1 MSFTTLITPAELAPL
16 IGSGDLLILDCRHDL
31 ADLSRGQRAYTQ
43 GHIPGA
49 QYADLNRDLSDLS
62 KPGLG
67 RHPLP
72 DASAFAMT
80 LARWGYYSQQQV
92 VVYDDAGGA
101 IAARAWWMLRL
112 IGHDAVA
119 VLDGGMP
126 AWLATGLVVDSV
138 VPQPEPT
145 QVAINFK
152 TGEIV
157 YFDELSKKLQSE
169 NVQLLDARG
178 APRFRGE
185 VEPLDTVAG
194 HIPGAIN
201 RPFSSNL
208 AVDGSFKSAPLLR
221 DEFSAL
227 LGVHSAHTVI
237 HSCGSGVTACH
248 NLLAME
254 HAGLVGSRVFAPSW
268 SGWISDPTRPVARGE

>member
-1 MSFTTLITPAELAPL
+1 MSFTTLITPAQLAPL
-16 IGSGDLLILDCRHDL
+16 IGSSDLLILDCRHDL
-31 ADLSRGQRAYTQ
+31 ADLLRGERAYAQ

-72 DASAFAMT
+72 DASVFAAT
-80 LARWGYYSQQQV
+80 LAGWGYRSRQQV

-112 IGHDAVA
+112 IGHHVVA
-119 VLDGGMP
+119 VLDGGLP
-126 AWLATGLVVDSV
+126 AWLAAGFAGDSEIPQPKPTLVV
-138 VPQPEPT
+138 
-145 QVAINFK
+145 ANFATSK
-152 TGEIV
+152 IV
-157 YFDELSKKLQSE
+157 YFGELSQNLQSE
-169 NVQLLDARG
+169 NVLLLDARG

-185 VEPLDTVAG
+185 VEPMDPVAG

-208 AVDGSFKSAPLLR
+208 AADGSFKSAALLR

-227 LGVHSAHTVI
+227 LGRYSPDTLI

-254 HAGLVGSRVFAPSW
+254 RAGLAGSRVFAPSW
-268 SGWISDPTRPVARGE
+268 SGWISDPVRPVARGE

>member
-1 MSFTTLITPAELAPL
+1 MSFTTLITSAQLAPL
-16 IGSGDLLILDCRHDL
+16 IGSSDLLILDCRHDL
-31 ADLSRGQRAYTQ
+31 ADLSRGERAYAQ

-62 KPGLG
+62 KPDLG

-72 DASAFAMT
+72 DASTFAAT
-80 LARWGYYSQQQV
+80 LARWGYRSQQQV

-112 IGHDAVA
+112 IGHCSVA
-119 VLDGGMP
+119 VLDGGLP
-126 AWLATGLVVDSV
+126 AWLAAGLSV
-138 VPQPEPT
+138 ETEVPQPEPS
-145 QVAINFK
+145 QVVVNFAAS
-152 TGEIV
+152 EIV
-157 YFDELSKKLQSE
+157 YFDELSQKLQSE
-169 NVQLLDARG
+169 NVLLLDARG
-178 APRFRGE
+178 VPRFRGD
-185 VEPLDTVAG
+185 VEPLDAIAG

-208 AVDGSFKSAPLLR
+208 AADGGFKS
-221 DEFSAL
+221 SAL
-227 LGVHSAHTVI
+227 LREEFSTLLGRYSANTLI

-254 HAGLVGSRVFAPSW
+254 HAGLAGSRVFAPSW
-268 SGWISDPTRPVARGE
+268 SGWISDPVRPVARGE

>member
-1 MSFTTLITPAELAPL
+1 MSFTTLITAAQLAPW
-16 IGSGDLLILDCRHDL
+16 IGSSDLLILDCRHDL
-31 ADLSRGQRAYTQ
+31 ADLSRGERAYVQ

-62 KPGLG
+62 TPGLG

-72 DASAFAMT
+72 DASTFAAT
-80 LARWGYYSQQQV
+80 LARWGCRSQQQI

-119 VLDGGMP
+119 VLDGGMA
-126 AWLATGLVVDSV
+126 AWLAAGFGMDSEI
-138 VPQPEPT
+138 PKPEPT
-145 QVAINFK
+145 RVVVNFATSK
-152 TGEIV
+152 IV
-157 YFDELSKKLQSE
+157 YFDELSQKMQSGK
-169 NVQLLDARG
+169 VLLLDARG
-178 APRFRGE
+178 APRFRGD
-185 VEPLDTVAG
+185 VEPLDAVAG

-208 AVDGSFKSAPLLR
+208 AADGNFKSAPLLR
-221 DEFSAL
+221 DEFAAL
-227 LGVHSAHTVI
+227 LGTHSANTLI

-254 HAGLVGSRVFAPSW
+254 YAGLAGSRVFAPSW
-268 SGWISDPTRPVARGE
+268 SGWISDPLRPAARGE

>member
-1 MSFTTLITPAELAPL
+1 MSFTTLITSAQLAPL
-16 IGSGDLLILDCRHDL
+16 IGSSDLLILDCRHDL
-31 ADLSRGQRAYTQ
+31 ADLSRGERAYAQ

-62 KPGLG
+62 KPDLG

-72 DASAFAMT
+72 DASTFAAT
-80 LARWGYYSQQQV
+80 LARWGYRSQQQV

-112 IGHDAVA
+112 IGHCSVA
-119 VLDGGMP
+119 VLDGGLP
-126 AWLATGLVVDSV
+126 AWLAAGLSV
-138 VPQPEPT
+138 ETEVPQPEPS
-145 QVAINFK
+145 QVVVNFAAS
-152 TGEIV
+152 EIV
-157 YFDELSKKLQSE
+157 YFEELSQKLQSE
-169 NVQLLDARG
+169 NALLLDARG
-178 APRFRGE
+178 VPRFRGD
-185 VEPLDTVAG
+185 VEPLDAIAG

-201 RPFSSNL
+201 RPFSANL
-208 AVDGSFKSAPLLR
+208 AADGGFKSPALLR

-227 LGVHSAHTVI
+227 LGTHSAKTLI

-254 HAGLVGSRVFAPSW
+254 HAGLAGSRVFAPSW
-268 SGWISDPTRPVARGE
+268 SGWISDPVRPVARGE

>member
-1 MSFTTLITPAELAPL
+1 MSFTTLITPALLAPL
-16 IGSGDLLILDCRHDL
+16 IGSSDLLILDCRYDL

-43 GHIPGA
+43 GHVPGA
-49 QYADLNRDLSDLS
+49 QYADLSRDLSDLS

-72 DASAFAMT
+72 DVSAFAAT
-80 LARWGYYSQQQV
+80 LTRWGYRSQQQV

-112 IGHDAVA
+112 IGHDAAA
-119 VLDGGMP
+119 VLDGGLP
-126 AWLATGLVVDSV
+126 AWLAAGLVVDSI

-145 QVAINFK
+145 RVIVNFA
-152 TGEIV
+152 TSETV
-157 YFDELSKKLQSE
+157 YFDELSQKLQSG
-169 NVQLLDARG
+169 NALLLDARG
-178 APRFRGE
+178 APRFRGD

-208 AVDGSFKSAPLLR
+208 AADSSFKSAPLLH

-227 LGVHSAHTVI
+227 LGAHSAHTLI

-254 HAGLVGSRVFAPSW
+254 HAGLAGSRVFAPSW
-268 SGWISDPTRPVARGE
+268 SGWINDPMRPVARGE

>member
-1 MSFTTLITPAELAPL
+1 MSFTTLITSAQLAPL
-16 IGSGDLLILDCRHDL
+16 IGSSDLLILDCRHDL
-31 ADLSRGQRAYTQ
+31 ADLSRGERAYAQ

-62 KPGLG
+62 KPDLG

-72 DASAFAMT
+72 DASTFAAT
-80 LARWGYYSQQQV
+80 LARWGYRSQQQV

-112 IGHDAVA
+112 IGHCSVA
-119 VLDGGMP
+119 VLDGGLP
-126 AWLATGLVVDSV
+126 AWLAAGLSV
-138 VPQPEPT
+138 ETEVPQPEPS
-145 QVAINFK
+145 QVVVNFAAS
-152 TGEIV
+152 EIV
-157 YFDELSKKLQSE
+157 YFDELSQKLQSE
-169 NVQLLDARG
+169 NALLLDARG
-178 APRFRGE
+178 VPRFRGD
-185 VEPLDTVAG
+185 VEPLDAIAG

-201 RPFSSNL
+201 RPSSSNL
-208 AVDGSFKSAPLLR
+208 AADGGFKSPALLR

-227 LGVHSAHTVI
+227 LGTHSAKTLI

-254 HAGLVGSRVFAPSW
+254 HAGLAGSRVFAPSW
-268 SGWISDPTRPVARGE
+268 SGWITDPVRPVARGE